1 MTVICDRPLAK
12 GVQDNYAKWTSNT
25 LQRAEDEVQAIRLAP
40 GRRKR
45 ANWAK
50 M

>member
-25 LQRAEDEVQAIRLAP
+25 LQRAEDE
-40 GRRKR
+40 
-45 ANWAK
+45 
-50 M
+50 